1 MCTFPRTET
10 LTIEFKSDK
19 KPLPDNDIIDAVVA
33 FANTE
38 GGDLYLGIE
47 DDGTVTG
54 LHPSH
59 QDITRLTAFIA
70 NKTVPPVS

>member
-1 MCTFPRTET
+1 MCTLPHAET

-47 DDGTVTG
+47 DE
-54 LHPSH
+54 
-59 QDITRLTAFIA
+59 
-70 NKTVPPVS
+70 